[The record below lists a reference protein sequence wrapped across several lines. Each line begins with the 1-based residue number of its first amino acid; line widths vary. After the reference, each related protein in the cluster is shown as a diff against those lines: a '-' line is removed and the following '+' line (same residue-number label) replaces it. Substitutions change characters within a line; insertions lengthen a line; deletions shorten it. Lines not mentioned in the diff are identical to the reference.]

1 MAQKSKAKKK
11 AQTVQE
17 RRQRRYDIERLK
29 KMQAEEI
36 GADEEILEEDLSEEA
51 ETEEEL
57 SPAALALKE
66 QIEALEKG
74 DDVHYSQPS
83 VSPMPVPAGPTS
95 FEEMDAAD
103 AAQEKAHEVH
113 RLSWRAQ
120 DLVYNILNNPVME
133 AKQKAK
139 AIKDVGSGF
148 EKRISAIMDEAPE
161 SVHKDLDVLSVE
173 SILAHDK
180 RNTNFVEQM
189 VDKARIALTPD
200 SNTPYSLADKAH
212 TRAAL
217 VWAAK
222 EMATGGDG
230 AVLAK
235 QAMPEIRAAAKKFG
249 IEMTMKKD
257 RNAIVIEKDQSG
269 AWRWI
274 GWVSNNFQDT
284 DGDIIAEVAH
294 KEYVDFLDE
303 NPAMMPSFI
312 TWHTPGTHRE
322 SLPDF
327 AAYENG
333 FLIMSG
339 QLTEK
344 EAECLLKASRETDL
358 GMSHGTLVFSRDL
371 KDPRVIT
378 KYRMY
383 EVSDLPLEN
392 AANPFTALETLSK
405 EADMDKVKYLAT
417 LMGPGSE
424 ERAEALVKSQTGM
437 AQKELTAAGIA
448 SKEAQPAPAA
458 PQTPTPATDVVPDH
472 VMKEIME
479 KLDIPGLNE
488 FVVKANEAIE
498 KVPLLEAAL
507 KELAAN
513 SDEALAAK
521 ISPPGQTLA
530 WSQKDKRPSQSEN
543 NLVEGEDALLKNKP
557 ETGWLSAETGTKPV
571 PTPMGQ

>member
-1 MAQKSKAKKK
+1 MPKMKKK
-11 AQTVQE
+11 AKTPQQRIEE
-17 RRQRRYDIERLK
+17 RRRIELLK

-36 GADEEILEEDLSEEA
+36 GDDEEILEEDLSTG
-51 ETEEEL
+51 ETVSEEEVD
-57 SPAALALKE
+57 PAAESLKK
-66 QIEALEKG
+66 QLEALEK
-74 DDVHYSQPS
+74 DDTYYSES
-83 VSPMPVPAGPTS
+83 VGMPVPSGPTS
-95 FEEMDAAD
+95 FEELDAAE
-103 AAQEKAHEVH
+103 AAQEKAREI
-113 RLSWRAQ
+113 RSTSWKVQ
-120 DLVYNILNNPVME
+120 DLVYNILNNPVMD
-133 AKQKAK
+133 AKSKAG

-148 EKRISAIMDEAPE
+148 EKRISAILAEPE
-161 SVHKDLDVLSVE
+161 TVKKDLDVLSLE

-189 VDKARIALTPD
+189 VDKTRMALAKE
-200 SNTPYSLADKAH
+200 SAIPYSLEDRAH

-217 VWAAK
+217 AWAAK
-222 EMATGGDG
+222 EMATGGDA

-235 QAMPEIRAAAKKFG
+235 QAMPDIRAAAKKFG

-257 RNAIVIEKDQSG
+257 RNAIVIEKDASG
-269 AWRWI
+269 KWRWI

-294 KEYVDFLDE
+294 KEYVAFLDE

-322 SLPDF
+322 ALPDF

-344 EAECLLKASRETDL
+344 EAEVLLKAGQETDL
-358 GMSHGTLVFSRDL
+358 GMSHGTLVFSRDP
-371 KDPRVIT
+371 KEPRVIT

-405 EADMDKVKYLAT
+405 EANMDKMKYLAGFV
-417 LMGPGSE
+417 GP
-424 ERAEALVKSQTGM
+424 ERAEELLKQTET
-437 AQKELTAAGIA
+437 AQKDLTAAGIT
-448 SKEAQPAPAA
+448 SKEAKPAPPA
-458 PQTPTPATDVVPDH
+458 QTPVPVADVVPDH

-507 KELAAN
+507 KELTAN
-513 SDEALAAK
+513 SDDALADK
-521 ISPPGQTLA
+521 ISPPAGTFA
-530 WSQKDKRPSQSEN
+530 WALKNRASESDATA
-543 NLVEGEDALLKNKP
+543 VPEGDDLLKSKP
-557 ETGWLSAETGTKPV
+557 DPGENWLSQATGTRPIA
-571 PTPMGQ
+571 TPAAQ

>member
-1 MAQKSKAKKK
+1 MQKMKKK
-11 AQTVQE
+11 AKTPQQRIEE
-17 RRQRRYDIERLK
+17 RRRIELLK
-29 KMQAEEI
+29 KMRAEEI
-36 GADEEILEEDLSEEA
+36 GDDEEILEEDLSTG
-51 ETEEEL
+51 ETVLDEEL
-57 SPAALALKE
+57 DPATESLRKQL
-66 QIEALEKG
+66 EALEK
-74 DDVHYSQPS
+74 DDDTSYSE
-83 VSPMPVPAGPTS
+83 PMSMHVPTGPTS
-95 FEEMDAAD
+95 FEELDAAE
-103 AAQEKAHEVH
+103 AAQEKAREI
-113 RLSWRAQ
+113 RNTSWQVQ
-120 DLVYNILNNPVME
+120 DLVHNILNNPVMD
-133 AKQKAK
+133 AKKKAG

-148 EKRISAIMDEAPE
+148 EKRLSAILGEPE
-161 SVHKDLDVLSVE
+161 TVKKDLDVLSVE
-173 SILAHDK
+173 SILAHDN
-180 RNTNFVEQM
+180 RHTNFVEQM
-189 VDKARIALTPD
+189 IDKARIAIAGETT
-200 SNTPYSLADKAH
+200 TPYSLEDKAH

-222 EMATGGDG
+222 EMASGGEG

-235 QAMPEIRAAAKKFG
+235 QAMPDIRAAAKKFG

-257 RNAIVIEKDQSG
+257 RNAIVIEKDASG

-294 KEYVDFLDE
+294 KEYVNFLDA

-312 TWHTPGTHRE
+312 TWHTPGTQRE

-344 EAECLLKASRETDL
+344 EAECLLKASQSYDL
-358 GMSHGTLVFSRDL
+358 GMSHGTLVFSRDP
-371 KDPRVIT
+371 KDSRVIT

-405 EADMDKVKYLAT
+405 EANMDKMKYLAGFV
-417 LMGPGSE
+417 GP
-424 ERAEALVKSQTGM
+424 ERAEELLKQTQA
-437 AQKELTAAGIA
+437 AQEDLTAAGIA
-448 SKEAQPAPAA
+448 SKETKSVPATSAAQTPAPG
-458 PQTPTPATDVVPDH
+458 TPVVPDH

-488 FVVKANEAIE
+488 FVVTAKEAIE

-507 KELAAN
+507 KELTAN
-513 SDEALAAK
+513 SDDALAEK
-521 ISPPGQTLA
+521 ISPPAGTMA
-530 WSQKDKRPSQSEN
+530 WSLKNRASEKDETVVP
-543 NLVEGEDALLKNKP
+543 EGDDLLKSKP
-557 ETGWLSAETGTKPV
+557 DPGEMWLSQVTGTKPIQ
-571 PTPMGQ
+571 TPAAQ